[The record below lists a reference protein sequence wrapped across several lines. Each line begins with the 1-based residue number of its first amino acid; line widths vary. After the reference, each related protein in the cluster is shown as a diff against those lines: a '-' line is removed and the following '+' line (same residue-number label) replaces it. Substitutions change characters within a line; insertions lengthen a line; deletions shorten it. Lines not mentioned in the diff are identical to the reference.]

1 MSHEPSR
8 NPHNP
13 PPAHNFPV
21 LPILPAVERII
32 YLADIAPPDLGMRN
46 AAAIRHQVEAGTYE
60 ARAATERRRR
70 DAEYCRANRQR
81 EAA

>member
-21 LPILPAVERII
+21 LPILPALERII

-46 AAAIRHQVEAGTYE
+46 ASAIRQQDEAGDYQ
-60 ARAATERRRR
+60 ARAGVERRRR
-70 DAEYCRANRQR
+70 EAEYRRANRQR